1 MAAGAKG
8 EPVQEFGS
16 LERLVME
23 QLWDAPQP
31 LLIREMVDQVNLTA
45 KRPLAYTTV
54 QTVCDRLARKGL
66 LERIPDGRANRYRPL
81 RTREEY
87 TAQLMLDLIGDRVD
101 RTSVF
106 QQFVDLVEGA
116 DVRRLRAA
124 LDHRRPHRRS

>member
-1 MAAGAKG
+1 MCRSEG

-31 LLIREMVDQVNLTA
+31 LLIREMVELVNRTA
-45 KRPLAYTTV
+45 ERPLAYTTV

-66 LERIPDGRANRYRPL
+66 LERIPAGRANRYRPL
-81 RTREEY
+81 STREEY

-124 LDHRRPHRRS
+124 LDHRRPRRRP